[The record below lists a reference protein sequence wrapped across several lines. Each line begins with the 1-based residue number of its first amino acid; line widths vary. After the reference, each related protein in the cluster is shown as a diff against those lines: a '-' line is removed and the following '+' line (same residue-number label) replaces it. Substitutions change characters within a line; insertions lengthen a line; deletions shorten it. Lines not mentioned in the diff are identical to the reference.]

1 MDGYLFKKHQ
11 MDRKGIDLWIQRT
24 LNIMKMGQDFASTT
38 AATTCHT
45 CQFKFHALNKKR
57 DRNCSKICNN
67 FFFDLQIKQ

>member
-1 MDGYLFKKHQ
+1 MDGNLFKKHQ

-45 CQFKFHALNKKR
+45 CQFKSHALKK
-57 DRNCSKICNN
+57 NVTETVQKFAII
-67 FFFDLQIKQ
+67 FFFIYR